1 MITFHLFLQL
11 LWVVVTRNELFWFPF
26 LSIVLYFV
34 SNSSIPSLQSTKNPI
49 GSLFWNLKILLPS
62 LSLFNNSKWA
72 LQDKRNGWCE
82 FVTFY
87 SFDIVGQFLR
97 WTLSLKSTSDGNRI
111 QVPWMFYGN
120 VIPIFVS
127 TDLCSPC
134 LKVILSGKYS
144 VLNVIFQV
152 FWSFCIS
159 FYRKSN
165 NSFCHNFFSKLKTM
179 LSNYLLCNFND
190 NNSVERMKKHYIDIH
205 KVDKKK

>member
-11 LWVVVTRNELFWFPF
+11 LRVVVTQNELFWFPF

-49 GSLFWNLKILLPS
+49 GSLFWNLKILL
-62 LSLFNNSKWA
+62 LAVSLFNNSKWA

-87 SFDIVGQFLR
+87 SVDIVGQFLR
-97 WTLSLKSTSDGNRI
+97 WSLSLKSSSDGNRI

-120 VIPIFVS
+120 VTPIFVS

-165 NSFCHNFFSKLKTM
+165 NSFCHNF
-179 LSNYLLCNFND
+179 
-190 NNSVERMKKHYIDIH
+190 SVN
-205 KVDKKK
+205 